1 MGSRVL
7 RPERNGSEIGTPR
20 AIRRELD
27 GSALSTSEIM
37 LFEAW
42 TTVVSD
48 WLIKPVK
55 CAAKGPRD
63 VSVRALFFGLSDV
76 SSLSDRFLD
85 FPLFCVAFLPCVRYA
100 FAVAASRLVFA
111 VSAAFHARSACRT
124 ACFSAF
130 SRATSSRAA
139 WRANLRAFFFS
150 SASRAFSSL
159 MIAACSFLSL

>member
-1 MGSRVL
+1 V
-7 RPERNGSEIGTPR
+7 I
-20 AIRRELD
+20 
-27 GSALSTSEIM
+27 
-37 LFEAW
+37 
-42 TTVVSD
+42 
-48 WLIKPVK
+48 
-55 CAAKGPRD
+55 GPRD
-63 VSVRALFFGLSDV
+63 VRVRALFFGLSDV

-85 FPLFCVAFLPCVRYA
+85 FPLFCVAFFACVRCA
-100 FAVAASRLVFA
+100 FAIAASRLLFA

-159 MIAACSFLSL
+159 VIAACSFLSLCDCCRWSSAYVSSALRWRTRAIFSGLKNRPRPSCSPGS